1 MGSDNRKIFCLG
13 ISFALFLFS
22 VVDIHGGDENSA
34 SKLRAEKI
42 IVPIYQEGKA
52 IPAIILYGDEAKPI
66 GVRFEM
72 KGVKVVWLGES
83 IKDIRGTVRTPK
95 AIYNQSTKMVA
106 GNEEISYRSKEVDID
121 GVGFDIDQEKQIIH
135 IRSEVKVTLKG
146 KFSSK
151 KQDRKARKRKKG
163 KLSLI
168 PSADNST
175 PKEQFKANEKLKNL
189 LNKMKVKEEG
199 KR

>member
-13 ISFALFLFS
+13 MILILSLFS
-22 VVDIHGGDENSA
+22 VVNIHGGENSA
-34 SKLRAEKI
+34 SKIEAEKI

-52 IPAIILYGDEAKPI
+52 TPAIILYGDEAKPI

-83 IKDIRGTVRTPK
+83 INDVRGTVKTPK

-106 GNEEISYRSKEVDID
+106 GNEEITYRSKEVDID

-146 KFSSK
+146 DLASK
-151 KQDRKARKRKKG
+151 KQSREAKKRQKG

-168 PSADNST
+168 PSVGNST
-175 PKEQFKANEKLKNL
+175 PKERFKANDKLKNL

-199 KR
+199 NK

>member
-1 MGSDNRKIFCLG
+1 MGSNNRKIFFLG
-13 ISFALFLFS
+13 INIALCLFS
-22 VVDIHGGDENSA
+22 VVDIYGEDENSA
-34 SKLRAEKI
+34 SKLKAEKI
-42 IVPIYQEGKA
+42 IVPIYQDGKA

-83 IKDIRGTVRTPK
+83 IKDVKGTVKTPK

-106 GNEEISYRSKEVDID
+106 GNEQITYRSKEVDID
-121 GVGFDIDQEKQIIH
+121 GVGFDIDQEKQVIH

-146 KFSSK
+146 DLASK
-151 KQDRKARKRKKG
+151 KQKRESRKRRKG

-175 PKEQFKANEKLKNL
+175 PKERFKANEKLKNL

-199 KR
+199 NK